1 MLLITQSH
9 EDNNVTDDPDRTPAC
24 NTTPPSSYRQRDNSY
39 DSVSQNVPH
48 FSPLGCSQKTCG
60 LHVLLLFL
68 VYFFTIP
75 VGPITSK
82 STGPIVAKFSGLVER
97 ACNDLVA
104 VL

>member
-1 MLLITQSH
+1 M
-9 EDNNVTDDPDRTPAC
+9 
-24 NTTPPSSYRQRDNSY
+24 
-39 DSVSQNVPH
+39 
-48 FSPLGCSQKTCG
+48 SPMIPTEL
-60 LHVLLLFL
+60 LHVIRPRRRHTDSEITVTTAFHRMFPILAHSAAHRRPAGYTFCSCFLFI
-68 VYFFTIP
+68 FFTIP